1 MSHYFDESVGRGIEN
16 GVSHHNGTGTPRLR
30 RSSTARSIG
39 ARSDFDDDSHS
50 ANSVRLED
58 PERARERSIADS
70 HMHNYI
76 SDQLSRYK
84 DEDMASNY
92 EHDDEYEPKA

>member
-1 MSHYFDESVGRGIEN
+1 MSHYFDESVSRG
-16 GVSHHNGTGTPRLR
+16 VTHHNGMPRLR

-39 ARSDFDDDSHS
+39 ARSDFDDDQHS

-58 PERARERSIADS
+58 PERARERSLADT
-70 HMHNYI
+70 HMHSYI
-76 SDQLSRYK
+76 SDQLNRYR
-84 DEDMASNY
+84 DEDVPGNY